1 MKISPAVVTVLA
13 LTLLFSAC
21 APKGEAE
28 SPGDAVQEAAGDAS
42 VSPPPAASGL
52 NLSNAL
58 NLVTG
63 TPDAPSVFPSYH
75 LEISLDGPALSDDW
89 ESVVQ
94 EARGL
99 KANVEG
105 DKVYVDFSNQGQ
117 PFKEGYLIG
126 EDEYL
131 VKDGIAQPAA
141 VGEISLPWAFWP
153 LDVVPIFAASVIV
166 SEKTGTDTVN
176 GRKADVYAVD
186 TAANPAQLATLV
198 SMGLAYQ
205 SFKGTIWIDQETGGL
220 LKTAMDFSMDVYNND
235 LSKVLGSGVGR
246 LDLEV
251 SNIGSTSVNL
261 P

>member
-1 MKISPAVVTVLA
+1 MNKYPVVVAFLVLS
-13 LTLLFSAC
+13 LLFSAC
-21 APKGEAE
+21 APKGDAE
-28 SPGDAVQEAAGDAS
+28 PPVDAVQEAVEDAS
-42 VSPPPAASGL
+42 SSLSPATSMT

-99 KANVEG
+99 KADVEG
-105 DKVYVDFSNQGQ
+105 EKVYVDFSNQGK

-126 EDEYL
+126 VDEYL
-131 VKDGIAQPAA
+131 VKDGTVQPAG

-153 LDVVPIFAASVIV
+153 LDVVPIFAASVII

-176 GRKADVYAVD
+176 GRKADVYSVD
-186 TAANPAQLATLV
+186 TALNPAQLATLV
-198 SMGLAYQ
+198 SMGIAYQ

-220 LKTAMDFSMDVYNND
+220 LKTVMDFSMDVYNND
-235 LSKVLGSGVGR
+235 LTKVLGSGEGR
-246 LDLEV
+246 LNLEV
-251 SNIGSTSVNL
+251 TNIGSTSVNL